1 MDEMEYRIAYVGAK
15 DVSLMKEAESLEKL
29 YNDYRKNERSLLSSY
44 YERKLSSTMLET
56 RAKIRK
62 ILEEC

>member
-15 DVSLMKEAESLEKL
+15 DVSLVKEAEALEKL
-29 YNDYRKNERSLLSSY
+29 YIDFRKNERSSLSSY
-44 YERKLSSTMLET
+44 YERKLSSAMLET